1 MSGTVLLV
9 PVGPL
14 FLKHPQ
20 PYVRTIE
27 HVVNQAAC
35 VCSFRSSHPHKLPNP
50 RHFIN
55 KPFLTPLF
63 HSLYTHLQSVNSSAN
78 F

>member
-55 KPFLTPLF
+55 KPFLTSFLL
-63 HSLYTHLQSVNSSAN
+63 S
-78 F
+78 